1 LICGD
6 MEMQFEV
13 LQSTWAKQDISTA
26 CLRDAVDPIM
36 GAQPSEGG
44 KFVIRT
50 EDDRDPIVLSNPRF
64 VTWRGSLYLLMPGM
78 RGVRHLAS
86 L

>member
-1 LICGD
+1 MCGD
-6 MEMQFEV
+6 LEMQFEV

-26 CLRDAVDPIM
+26 CLRDAVDPIL

-44 KFVIRT
+44 KLVIRT

-78 RGVRHLAS
+78 RGVRHLAF